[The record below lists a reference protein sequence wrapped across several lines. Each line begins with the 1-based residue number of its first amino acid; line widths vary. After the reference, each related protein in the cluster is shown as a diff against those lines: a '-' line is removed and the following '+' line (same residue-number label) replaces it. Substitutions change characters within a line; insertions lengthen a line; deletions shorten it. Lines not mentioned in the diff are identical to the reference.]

1 MMSIKLSK
9 RQASLVSTILMIGLF
24 LLLILAFGAYQSIAL
39 AAPNSADPLAPGSDQ
54 ALQGAYYSPPAV
66 APVEPE
72 PEKRCKIIV
81 GPPDNTITLG
91 EPFEV
96 CWLGNKNS
104 TLRVGPATL
113 SPDGSEYYTKPDGK
127 GLVCHMYTV
136 NPGELPTGN
145 FYSRCLGEQGT
156 IFATYWNVVLP

>member
-1 MMSIKLSK
+1 MINVRLDK
-9 RQASLVSTILMIGLF
+9 RTMKLVSIALMIGLF
-24 LLLILAFGAYQSIAL
+24 LLLILAFGAYQSVAL
-39 AAPNSADPLAPGSDQ
+39 AAPDSADPLAPNSDL
-54 ALQGAYYSPPAV
+54 ALQGSYYAPPAP

-81 GPPDNTITLG
+81 APPDNTITLG

-96 CWLGNKNS
+96 CWLGNKSS

-136 NPGELPTGN
+136 NSGELATGN
-145 FYSRCLGEQGT
+145 YYSRCLGEQGT
-156 IFATYWNVVLP
+156 IFATYWDVVLP